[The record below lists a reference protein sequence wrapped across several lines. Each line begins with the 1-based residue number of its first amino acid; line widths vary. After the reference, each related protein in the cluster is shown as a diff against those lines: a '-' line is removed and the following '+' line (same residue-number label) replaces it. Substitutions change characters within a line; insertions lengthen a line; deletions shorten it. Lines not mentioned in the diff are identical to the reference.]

1 MANENQQQQLVKEL
15 KELQQR
21 NDVLLRERD
30 AFIAT
35 LKKERI
41 ELLFSRWGSQK
52 AIKMS
57 DNFTQ
62 RQVSRGARDN

>member
-1 MANENQQQQLVKEL
+1 VNNENQQQQLV

>member
-1 MANENQQQQLVKEL
+1 LAKI
-15 KELQQR
+15 QQR

-41 ELLFSRWGSQK
+41 ER
-52 AIKMS
+52 AIFAMGFAKC
-57 DNFTQ
+57 DQN
-62 RQVSRGARDN
+62 V